1 MSRVLENIEPKEVLK
16 YFEDISKIPRASKEE
31 KQISD
36 YLLNFAK
43 TLNLEVV
50 QDENLNIY
58 MRKKATPGYEN
69 GKTVI
74 LQGHM
79 DMVCEKNEGTIH
91 DFKKDPLKL
100 RVIDG
105 KIYATDTTLGAD
117 NGIAVAYIM
126 ALMASK
132 DIPHPEIEA
141 LITVDEETSMNGA
154 KTFDPS
160 FFRGKYLI
168 NIDSTY
174 DSKLLVSCSGGLRA
188 SVTKKV
194 NHEEIQGEIV
204 TIKVRGLKGG
214 HSGIDINKERGNANK
229 ILGRILINI
238 EKNYTNINIVSL
250 SGGAKDNAIPR
261 EADCQI
267 AVDSSDVDNIILA
280 VKSVEEVI
288 KKELECEEEFN
299 VIVSKNDKP
308 LKNNMITVKDSKD
321 LIDLMYL
328 IPNGVKTQSMA
339 IKDLVITSNN
349 FGVIEY
355 DGDTVIFKNAIRSS
369 IDSAKYNVVR
379 EIDVLSRAFRA
390 VTKESASYPGWEYDK
405 NSEIREIAQRVY
417 KKMFNDE
424 MEVYAIHAGVECGL
438 LKEKLPHL
446 DMVSFGPIIKDNHT
460 PGEWVS
466 IGSTKKV
473 WEFLKAILSDIK

>member
-379 EIDVLSRAFRA
+379 EIDILSRAFRA

-438 LKEKLPHL
+438 IKEKLPHL

>member
-1 MSRVLENIEPKEVLK
+1 MSRVLENIEPKDVLK

-194 NHEEIQGEIV
+194 NHEELQGEIV

-438 LKEKLPHL
+438 IKEKLPHL

>member
-438 LKEKLPHL
+438 IKEKLPHI

>member
-438 LKEKLPHL
+438 IKEKLPHL

>member
-126 ALMASK
+126 ALMSSQA
-132 DIPHPEIEA
+132 IPHPEIEA

-194 NHEEIQGEIV
+194 NHEELQGEIV

-267 AVDSSDVDNIILA
+267 AVESSDVDNIILA

-308 LKNNMITVKDSKD
+308 LKDNMITVKDSKD

-438 LKEKLPHL
+438 IKEKLPHL

-466 IGSTKKV
+466 IDSTKKV

>member
-1 MSRVLENIEPKEVLK
+1 MSRVLENIEPKDVLK

-194 NHEEIQGEIV
+194 NHEELQGEIV

-379 EIDVLSRAFRA
+379 EIDILSRAFRA

-438 LKEKLPHL
+438 IKEKLPHL

>member
-194 NHEEIQGEIV
+194 NHEELQGEIV

-438 LKEKLPHL
+438 IKEKLPHL

>member
-1 MSRVLENIEPKEVLK
+1 MSRVLENIEPKDVLK

-379 EIDVLSRAFRA
+379 EIDILSRAFRA

-438 LKEKLPHL
+438 IKEKLPHL

>member
-1 MSRVLENIEPKEVLK
+1 MSRVLENIEPKEVFK

-50 QDENLNIY
+50 QDEQLNIY

-79 DMVCEKNEGTIH
+79 DMVCEKNDGTIH

-132 DIPHPEIEA
+132 DISHPEIEA

-174 DSKLLVSCSGGLRA
+174 DSKLLVSCSGGLRV
-188 SVTKKV
+188 SVIKKV
-194 NHEEIQGEIV
+194 NHEELQGDIV

-267 AVDSSDVDNIILA
+267 AVESSDVDNIILA

-288 KKELECEEEFN
+288 KKELEYEEEFS

-308 LKNNMITVKDSKD
+308 LIGNMITVKDSKD

-328 IPNGVKTQSMA
+328 MPSGIKTQSID

-438 LKEKLPHL
+438 IKEKLPHL
-446 DMVSFGPIIKDNHT
+446 DMVSFGPIIQDNHT

-466 IGSTKKV
+466 IDSTRKV
-473 WEFLKAILSDIK
+473 WEFLKAILSYIK

>member
-1 MSRVLENIEPKEVLK
+1 MSRVLENIEPKDVLK

-328 IPNGVKTQSMA
+328 IPNGVKTQSIA

-438 LKEKLPHL
+438 IKEKLPHL

>member
-328 IPNGVKTQSMA
+328 IPNGVKTQSIA

-438 LKEKLPHL
+438 IKEKLPHL

>member
-1 MSRVLENIEPKEVLK
+1 MKRVLDNIEPKEVLK
-16 YFEDISKIPRASKEE
+16 YFEDISQIPRASKDE
-31 KQISD
+31 KRISD
-36 YLLNFAK
+36 YLLNFGK
-43 TLNLEVV
+43 ELGIEVV

-69 GKTVI
+69 GETVI
-74 LQGHM
+74 FQGHM
-79 DMVCEKNEGTIH
+79 DMVCEKNEGVSH
-91 DFKKDPLKL
+91 DFKKDPIKL
-100 RVIDG
+100 RVEDG

-132 DIPHPEIEA
+132 DIPHPQIEA
-141 LITVDEETSMNGA
+141 LITVEEETSMFGA

-160 FFRGKYLI
+160 FFKGKYLI
-168 NIDSTY
+168 NVDSTY

-188 SVTKKV
+188 SVMKKV
-194 NHEEIQGEIV
+194 THEDIEGEIV

-229 ILGRILINI
+229 ILGRILINV
-238 EKNYTNINIVSL
+238 EKNYSSINIVDIF
-250 SGGAKDNAIPR
+250 GGAKDNAIPR
-261 EADCQI
+261 EAECQI
-267 AVDSSDVDNIILA
+267 EVDKEDVDNIILA
-280 VKSVEEVI
+280 VKSVEKVI
-288 KKELECEEEFN
+288 KNELECEEDFH
-299 VIVSKNDKP
+299 VIVSKDEAP
-308 LKNNMITVKDSKD
+308 RRKNMMTLKDSKD
-321 LIDLMYL
+321 IIDLMYL
-328 IPNGVKTQSMA
+328 MPNGIKTQSMS

-405 NSEIREIAQRVY
+405 DSKIRDIARDVY
-417 KKMFNDE
+417 KKIYNEE
-424 MEVYAIHAGVECGL
+424 MEIYAIHAGVECGL
-438 LKEKLPHL
+438 IKEKLPHL
-446 DMVSFGPIIKDNHT
+446 DMISFGPIVKDNHT
-460 PGEWVS
+460 PKEWMS
-466 IGSTKKV
+466 IESSNKV
-473 WEFLKAILSDIK
+473 WEFIKAILKEIK